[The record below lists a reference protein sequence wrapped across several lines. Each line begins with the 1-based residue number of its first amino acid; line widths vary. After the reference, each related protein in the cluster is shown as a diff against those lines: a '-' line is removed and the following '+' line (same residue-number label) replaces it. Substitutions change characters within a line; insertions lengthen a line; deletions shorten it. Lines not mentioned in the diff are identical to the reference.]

1 MPDDDHSAASAVA
14 RVRGVDEGAL
24 MLGGRT
30 AALERQPLPR
40 SVARPRVRS
49 PRFWQSEWFLFLL
62 FVTPNLL
69 LFGVFS
75 YWPMIQNAYLSLVRW
90 NMIAPTKSWVGL
102 ANYAYLAGDRTF
114 RLVIQNSLVFTL
126 GAVGGSLVLGLATA
140 LLLNQK
146 LRGRDAA
153 RAVLF
158 APTLLSGAAI
168 GIVWVYVFDPR
179 FGLLARFLGFINI
192 PSPDWLGDPAW
203 ALPAVIIVYVWKNVG
218 FATVIYLA
226 GLQAIPRDLYEAARV
241 DGAGVWWRFR
251 SVTLPMLSP
260 ITFFLV
266 VTALLNSFQAFDIIR
281 VMTSGGPVDATNT
294 LIYYVYQQGFI
305 AFNAGRAAA
314 GAMVLF
320 VIMFAITLFQLRVGE
335 ERVHY
340 G

>member
-1 MPDDDHSAASAVA
+1 
-14 RVRGVDEGAL
+14 
-24 MLGGRT
+24 
-30 AALERQPLPR
+30 
-40 SVARPRVRS
+40 
-49 PRFWQSEWFLFLL
+49 
-62 FVTPNLL
+62 
-69 LFGVFS
+69 
-75 YWPMIQNAYLSLVRW
+75 
-90 NMIAPTKSWVGL
+90 MIAPTKTWVGL
-102 ANYAYLAGDRTF
+102 ANYQYLFTDRTF
-114 RLVIQNSLVFTL
+114 LQVLQNSLVFTL
-126 GAVGGSLVLGLATA
+126 GAVGGSLLLGLATA

-179 FGLLARFLGFINI
+179 FGLLARFLGFVNL

-266 VTALLNSFQAFDIIR
+266 VTSLLNSFQAFDIIR
-281 VMTSGGPVDATNT
+281 VMTEGGPVNATNT
-294 LIYYVYQQGFI
+294 LIYYVYEQGFI

-320 VIMFAITLFQLRVGE
+320 AVMFAITLYQLRVGE